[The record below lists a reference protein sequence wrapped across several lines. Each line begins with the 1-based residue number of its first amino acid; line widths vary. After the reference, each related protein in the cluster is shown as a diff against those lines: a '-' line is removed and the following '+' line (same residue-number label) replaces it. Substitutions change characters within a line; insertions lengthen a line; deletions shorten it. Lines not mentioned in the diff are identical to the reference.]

1 MTSLIKIIAVAI
13 LLSVSGLSAQN
24 FQGQATYKTKRKVD
38 VKLDSTQM
46 SGEMQQRMM
55 EMLKKQFEKTFVLSF
70 NKEASIYKEE
80 ESLSAPQ
87 PAGMQVVMFD
97 SGGADVLYKNTKEN
111 RFTNQ
116 NDVFGKVFLIK
127 DNLEALEWK
136 MSGEK
141 KNIGN
146 YECFKATI
154 TGEREV
160 RDGGVSFN
168 GDKDLD
174 ESENVR
180 MEPYTITAWYSPEI
194 PVNNGPGRYFGLPGL
209 ILEVNDGQET
219 VICSKIVI
227 NPKEKLSI
235 VEPKKG
241 KEVTQAEFDE
251 ILQKKMEEMNERYR
265 PSGDNDGERI
275 EIRIGG

>member
-1 MTSLIKIIAVAI
+1 MTSIIKIIAAAI
-13 LLSVSGLSAQN
+13 LLSVTNLNAQN

-87 PAGMQVVMFD
+87 PSGMQVVMFD

-127 DNLEALEWK
+127 DKLEFLEWK
-136 MSGEK
+136 LSGEK
-141 KNIGN
+141 KNIGE

-160 RDGGVSFN
+160 RDSGISFN

-227 NPKEKLSI
+227 NPKDKLNI
-235 VEPKKG
+235 IEPKKG
-241 KEVTQAEFDE
+241 KEVTQLEFDE

>member
-1 MTSLIKIIAVAI
+1 MTSIIKIIAAAI
-13 LLSVSGLSAQN
+13 LLSVTNLNAQN

-87 PAGMQVVMFD
+87 PSGMQVVMFD

-116 NDVFGKVFLIK
+116 NDVFGKVFLIRDK
-127 DNLEALEWK
+127 LESLEWK
-136 MSGEK
+136 LSGEK
-141 KNIGN
+141 KNIGE

-160 RDGGVSFN
+160 RDSGISFN

-227 NPKEKLSI
+227 NPKDKLNI
-235 VEPKKG
+235 IEPKKG
-241 KEVTQAEFDE
+241 KEVTQLEFDE